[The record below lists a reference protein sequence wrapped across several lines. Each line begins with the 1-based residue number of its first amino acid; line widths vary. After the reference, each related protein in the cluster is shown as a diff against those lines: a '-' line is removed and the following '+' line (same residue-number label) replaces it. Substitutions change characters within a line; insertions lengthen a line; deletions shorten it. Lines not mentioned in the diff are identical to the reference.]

1 MKKLTRAIVLVCIFA
16 TILSSVAFAAVLMPP
31 RNQTYVVV
39 PCDQYDFGY
48 PDYPDGCVE
57 GKVPVRYEG
66 VKSARVADHVNFF
79 DEVYTI
85 GGEIARAGTQYS
97 YTNVRLTYDDTVYDV
112 QGYIRADNLVP
123 AVQMRRVN
131 AGLGGLNYYDSLPAG
146 AATDFDISLSRGILT
161 TGSLVR
167 FLSAHTINGVNY
179 EKVRVFFPERT
190 GAKSGDYFVKLSG
203 LGDY

>member
-57 GKVPVRYEG
+57 GKAPVRYEAAR
-66 VKSARVADHVNFF
+66 SAHVADLVNYF
-79 DEVYTI
+79 DNVYTV
-85 GGEIARAGTQYS
+85 GGKQAQLTAEDYLEIR
-97 YTNVRLTYDDTVYDV
+97 VEYDSTVYGA
-112 QGYIRADNLVP
+112 QGYIRKWNLVP
-123 AVQMRRVN
+123 ALQMRRVN

-179 EKVRVFFPERT
+179 AKVRVFFPERT

-203 LGDY
+203 LRDY